1 MSPLLD
7 QRQHA
12 AEPKRHQTQHVKTRV
27 YKGGITRGEKLI
39 YSLIVPL
46 VIAFG
51 FMIISNY
58 AAIYSLNH
66 ELQQTEATIA
76 QQENVNDALS
86 LQVKELSDPER
97 ILSIAQTDLG
107 MSLNEEQVQVLH
119 QSN

>member
-12 AEPKRHQTQHVKTRV
+12 AEPKRHSVQHVKTRV
-27 YKGGITRGEKLI
+27 YKGGISRGEKMI
-39 YSLIVPL
+39 YSLALPFI
-46 VIAFG
+46 IACA

-58 AAIYSLNH
+58 ATIYSLNH
-66 ELQQTEATIA
+66 EMQQTETTIS
-76 QQENVNDALS
+76 QQENINEGLS

-97 ILSIAQTDLG
+97 ILSIAQTELG

-119 QSN
+119 QTN